1 MVNKMNVRFD
11 SVSENEGF
19 ARNVIASFLM
29 SLNPSVSELSD
40 VKTAVSE
47 AVTNAIVHGYP
58 DTVGEVGM
66 AAEINDNE
74 IHIVVSDKGV
84 GIADLEEALKPFFTS
99 KPDEERSGMGFTII
113 RTFMDEVKVI
123 SEPNR
128 GTIVDMKK
136 VIRTLNNR

>member
-58 DTVGEVGM
+58 DMVGEVGM

-136 VIRTLNNR
+136 VIGTLNNR

>member
-19 ARNVIASFLM
+19 ARNVRASFLM

-128 GTIVDMKK
+128 VTIVDMKK
-136 VIRTLNNR
+136 VIGTLNNR

>member
-58 DTVGEVGM
+58 DTVGEVSM
-66 AAEINDNE
+66 TAEINDNE

-84 GIADLEEALKPFFTS
+84 GISNLEEALKPFFTS

-136 VIRTLNNR
+136 VIGASNNR

>member
-1 MVNKMNVRFD
+1 MQNAMKLTF
-11 SVSENEGF
+11 SSLSENEAF
-19 ARNVIASFLM
+19 ARNVVATFILN
-29 SLNPSVSELSD
+29 LNPTLSEIND
-40 VKTAVSE
+40 IKTAVSE

-136 VIRTLNNR
+136 VIGTLNNR

>member
-58 DTVGEVGM
+58 DTVGGVGM
-66 AAEINDNE
+66 PAEINDNE

-84 GIADLEEALKPFFTS
+84 GISNLEEALKPFFTS

-136 VIRTLNNR
+136 VIGASNNR